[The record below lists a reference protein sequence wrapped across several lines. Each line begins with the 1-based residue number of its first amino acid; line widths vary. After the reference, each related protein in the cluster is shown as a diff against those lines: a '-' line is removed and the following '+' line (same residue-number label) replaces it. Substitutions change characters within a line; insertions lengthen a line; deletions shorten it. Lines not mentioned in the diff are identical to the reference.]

1 MPVEQECTEQVGTKT
16 TVNKFIGCCG
26 GTVHSGRTELSP
38 HCGLWHLGPMVEA
51 GCDKVRTGL
60 RLALTQ
66 QVVYCL
72 HQKKLC
78 SWIVIWNRFP
88 VTKVAIPSC
97 GGTLPVVVL
106 CCVCWLLRGLAP
118 Q

>member
-51 GCDKVRTGL
+51 GCDEGQD
-60 RLALTQ
+60 RLAACPHTTGSL
-66 QVVYCL
+66 L
-72 HQKKLC
+72 LASKKALFLDC
-78 SWIVIWNRFP
+78 YLEPF
-88 VTKVAIPSC
+88 SC
-97 GGTLPVVVL
+97 DKSGYS
-106 CCVCWLLRGLAP
+106 
-118 Q
+118 